1 MSNISTPDII
11 ATRFVGALYGESL
24 SYQQQQYVLTNSAN
38 LTNIMNALYTSDF
51 GTQTNAQVAATVV
64 SNLGIT
70 GNAATIA
77 TNVITA
83 DLNAAV
89 AGQQGATIAGILNG
103 FATMTGNPTFGSFA
117 TAWETKVGAADAASS
132 VVGAGNQQLGN
143 ISTNLT
149 TNGPGATFT
158 AGVQV
163 PAGALVLNDAGNGT
177 NASPDT
183 ITAPAGSTI
192 LASQL
197 TVNGAG
203 VDAITLDSSV
213 AAWSTVATETVNG
226 GAAITLTGSATN
238 SITANASAVGAVSVN
253 GGLND
258 TVTSTQTSNGAATAL
273 GSISIGATTAAA
285 GTATLTSTQ
294 TFDTALSTLGNIT
307 AAGTTGVTVT
317 SVVNDTTAL
326 IAYAGV
332 APNSA
337 ALITVTDTSGAV
349 VVNSALNIT
358 DTGLSIATVANK
370 IAVTGGTTV
379 TVNETVSADDGAT
392 AISTITEGAVGITGN
407 ANTTTVTV
415 NQAAKATGTLVA
427 AAVTAVLAA
436 DGVNSVTAGPGL
448 NATSAVTA
456 TNSTAAAAATT
467 SAPTVTADG
476 AVTIADKNAA
486 SGTLANTIST
496 VTLNNYSAST
506 IASNALTTLTL
517 SGTGSTLGITN
528 ANTAAGTAHAST
540 LTLNVNNLSY
550 TGAGGTTN
558 AITDVSSEIA
568 TLNIVTG
575 ATASSILGAATYS
588 TTALTDANL
597 KTVNVSGSSV
607 LTMGAYSAD
616 PTTITVTGA
625 AGYTGLVTDTTTI
638 FNASGSTGKDI
649 IGLGAT
655 PTKLITGSSF
665 AGNEVVITGANV
677 ADSGTSAANYS
688 AFNTDVTGFS
698 TLGVA
703 VTGKTW
709 DMSKLSS
716 SFNAV
721 SVEGGAAW
729 GGPFASASF
738 TNVVAGTALNVTG
751 AMSGTLSY
759 ATADTNGSTD
769 SVVFTDNAN
778 GIIATAS
785 FADVNGNGIGSL
797 SISSGTG
804 ANTITTLTD
813 LGLTSLTVSGSKAL
827 TIGASTTNALALTL
841 TNNSTYLESTAVAAP
856 TAGYSSALT
865 PGLTITTL
873 TAASDGTLN
882 FAGTGSTEITKMY
895 AGTTTTH
902 LTINSTD
909 SAPVQ
914 ILALSGAAVPTVS
927 ALNTLTFTGT
937 GNVDIGVLD
946 TSSATLTIAN
956 TGTGTVAVGDYATAG
971 LLAAN
976 LATLTLTGN
985 VQVGTNSATAMTV
998 TGVTTALTI
1007 SAGTDN
1013 AHLNLH
1019 TDATANGSALTVT
1032 LGNGNDF
1039 FTSDSSAGQLT
1050 MTFGTG
1056 YNKVDL
1062 HTGIASTYSANLTF
1076 GSHTSTST
1084 LQDYVLVGKVAATAA
1099 APNTVIT
1106 GFGANDKLYFVDAAV
1121 TLQTLTAGQL
1131 NTAAA
1136 YGTLAAAVGYVDALV
1151 GTIHS
1156 VTSFVW
1162 GGNTYVL
1169 NSAAAGNGTLTAN
1182 DELVE
1187 LIGTHT
1193 LSTVVS
1199 HVATLTA

>member
-1 MSNISTPDII
+1 
-11 ATRFVGALYGESL
+11 
-24 SYQQQQYVLTNSAN
+24 
-38 LTNIMNALYTSDF
+38 
-51 GTQTNAQVAATVV
+51 
-64 SNLGIT
+64 
-70 GNAATIA
+70 
-77 TNVITA
+77 
-83 DLNAAV
+83 
-89 AGQQGATIAGILNG
+89 
-103 FATMTGNPTFGSFA
+103 
-117 TAWETKVGAADAASS
+117 
-132 VVGAGNQQLGN
+132 
-143 ISTNLT
+143 
-149 TNGPGATFT
+149 
-158 AGVQV
+158 
-163 PAGALVLNDAGNGT
+163 LVLNDAGAGT
-177 NASPDT
+177 NATPDT

-192 LASQL
+192 LATQL

-203 VDAITLDSSV
+203 VDVITLDSSV
-213 AAWSTVATETVNG
+213 PAWSTVTTETVNG
-226 GAAITLTGSATN
+226 GAAMTLTGSATN
-238 SITANASAVGAVSVN
+238 SITANASAVGAVSVD

-258 TVTSTQTSNGAATAL
+258 IVTSTQVSGGANAL
-273 GSISIGATTAAA
+273 GAVSIGATTAAA

-294 TFDTALSTLGNIT
+294 TFDTAAAQLGNIT

-317 SVVNDTTAL
+317 STVNDKTAL
-326 IAYAGV
+326 VAYAGV
-332 APNSA
+332 AINSA

-358 DTGLSIATVANK
+358 DTGALIATVANK

-379 TVNETVSADDGAT
+379 TVNETVSAVSGAT
-392 AISTITEGAVGITGN
+392 AISTITEGAVGVTGN

-415 NQAAKATGTLVA
+415 NQAAQATGTLVA

-436 DGVNSVTAGPGL
+436 DGVSSVTAGPGL

-456 TNSTAAAAATT
+456 TNSTAAAAAKT

-476 AVTIADKNAA
+476 VVTIADKNGGSGTAA
-486 SGTLANTIST
+486 NTITTVSLNNYGGTGASTVGTASTITSSALTSLSLAGTAGTLAIINS
-496 VTLNNYSAST
+496 
-506 IASNALTTLTL
+506 
-517 SGTGSTLGITN
+517 
-528 ANTAAGTAHAST
+528 NTAAGTAHASA
-540 LTLNVNNLSY
+540 LTLNVNGLGY
-550 TGAGGTTN
+550 TGAGATSN
-558 AITDVSSEIA
+558 AITDLNNEIA

-575 ATASSILGAATYS
+575 ATASSILGTATYS

-597 KTVNVSGSSV
+597 TTVNVSGSSV
-607 LTMGAYSAD
+607 LTMGAYSAA

-625 AGYTGLVTDTTTI
+625 AGYTGLVTDTTTT

-649 IGLGAT
+649 IGLSAVAT
-655 PTKLITGSSF
+655 KSITGSANS
-665 AGNEVVITGANV
+665 ANEVVILAGAV
-677 ADSGTSAANYS
+677 ADSTAAAADLTTFGTK
-688 AFNTDVTGFS
+688 VTGF
-698 TLGVA
+698 TNLGVA

-709 DMSKLSS
+709 DMSKLSTS
-716 SFNAV
+716 YNTV
-721 SVEGGAAW
+721 SVEGGTAW
-729 GGPFASASF
+729 GGVIPNASF

-759 ATADTNGSTD
+759 ATADTNGNTD
-769 SVVFTDNAN
+769 SVVFTDNAS
-778 GIIATAS
+778 GTIATAS

-841 TNNSTYLESTAVAAP
+841 TNNSTYLESTGVTAP

-895 AGTTTTH
+895 VGTTTTH
-902 LTINSTD
+902 FTINSTD

-914 ILALSGAAVPTVS
+914 ILALSGNAIPTVS

-937 GNVDIGVLD
+937 GNVDIGVID

-1062 HTGIASTYSANLTF
+1062 HTGTASTYSANLTF

-1084 LQDYVLVGKVAATAA
+1084 LQDYVLVGEVAAAAA

-1121 TLQTLTAGQL
+1121 TLQTLTAAQL

-1136 YGTLAAAVGYVDALV
+1136 YGTLAAAVGYVDGLV
-1151 GTIHS
+1151 GAVHS
-1156 VTSFVW
+1156 VTSFIW
-1162 GGNTYVL
+1162 SGNTYVL

-1193 LSTVVS
+1193 LSTVAS
-1199 HVATLTA
+1199 HVATLAS